1 MNYAYNFISLILHI
15 VKLIEINWIIEMQQS
30 PEYFP
35 KQISTKIFRYNILYN
50 RQKENFIIFL

>member
-1 MNYAYNFISLILHI
+1 MNYAYNFISLILQI

-35 KQISTKIFRYNILYN
+35 KQISTKIFRYNIL
-50 RQKENFIIFL
+50 